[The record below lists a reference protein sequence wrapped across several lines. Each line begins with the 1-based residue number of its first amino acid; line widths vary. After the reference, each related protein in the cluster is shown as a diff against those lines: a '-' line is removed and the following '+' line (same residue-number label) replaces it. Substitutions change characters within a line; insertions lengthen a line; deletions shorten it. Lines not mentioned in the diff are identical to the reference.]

1 MKKANKISLIVTICL
16 IAMVGISA
24 VFFSVVLAKYVV
36 KQKREKE
43 QATPSNFELIMN
55 SDDATLLYVD
65 FAESGDTSPEVGTR
79 TVFRTYDFSVRTLN
93 SEVESN
99 YVLSIF
105 LPEKLY
111 EKIIETDK
119 TQKGIWVNF
128 KVYIV
133 TDKGLETE
141 TLTEITES
149 SSSEVVES
157 SGAGTWKYSE
167 TLAPGKNPSNAVGQ
181 TDYRLEF
188 EVINVSD
195 LTEGDIP
202 YLAVTNMEIS
212 VESTQVV

>member
-79 TVFRTYDFSVRTLN
+79 TVFRTYDFSVKTLN

-111 EKIIETDK
+111 EKIFAIKHPTVRPVIAAGQN
-119 TQKGIWVNF
+119 TGR
-128 KVYIV
+128 IV
-133 TDKGLETE
+133 
-141 TLTEITES
+141 S
-149 SSSEVVES
+149 
-157 SGAGTWKYSE
+157 A
-167 TLAPGKNPSNAVGQ
+167 
-181 TDYRLEF
+181 
-188 EVINVSD
+188 SD
-195 LTEGDIP
+195 IRNCTGP
-202 YLAVTNMEIS
+202 
-212 VESTQVV
+212 